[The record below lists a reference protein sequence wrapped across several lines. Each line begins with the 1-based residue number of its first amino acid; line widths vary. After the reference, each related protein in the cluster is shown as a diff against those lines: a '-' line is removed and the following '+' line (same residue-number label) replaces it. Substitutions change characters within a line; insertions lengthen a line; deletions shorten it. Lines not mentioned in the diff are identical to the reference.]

1 MNPPDL
7 SFFVAL
13 DRRVWQA
20 PVDAPQLPPFARDT
34 VLLFYR
40 ATFSRPGSRNDAAP
54 QALHLSSICKQRGAS
69 CVNVFSQNTLQI
81 LAIPAPGTESA

>member
-20 PVDAPQLPPFARDT
+20 PADAPQLLPLAPDA

-40 ATFSRPGSRNDAAP
+40 ATFSRPGSPNAAAP
-54 QALHLSSICKQRGAS
+54 QALHLWSLCKQRGAS
-69 CVNVFSQNTLQI
+69 CVNVFSQNTVQMPE
-81 LAIPAPGTESA
+81 IPAPGTESA